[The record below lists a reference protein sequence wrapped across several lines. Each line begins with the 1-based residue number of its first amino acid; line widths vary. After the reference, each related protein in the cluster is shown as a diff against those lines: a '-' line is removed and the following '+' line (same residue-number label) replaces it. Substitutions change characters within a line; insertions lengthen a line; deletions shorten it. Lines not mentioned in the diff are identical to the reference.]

1 MSEHKKQITGSPS
14 LSEERDDLWRLLSE
28 DARVHPCE
36 ESPWF
41 AARVSARA
49 SGVPQERGVLAFLP
63 APLHKVRWILPLPLA
78 GVAAAFILLLQHTSF
93 NAPSRSFSSTESE
106 FEQHM
111 EMFASNDF
119 NL

>member
-49 SGVPQERGVLAFLP
+49 SEVPQERGVFAFLP
-63 APLHKVRWILPLPLA
+63 TPLHKVRWILPPLA
-78 GVAAAFILLLQHTSF
+78 GVTAALILLLQHTSF